1 MDHRMS
7 AVGALAFL
15 LIVTASWW
23 ALALWPVSGETPEWL
38 ERTRWV
44 CFNVTPNGLPDASG
58 WLLLIGQPI
67 SLVAMLMLG
76 WGASLRAGLRALAQA
91 TTGRVLLAGS
101 VGLLLV
107 GLGAAGVRV
116 AAATGDGPFEG
127 PPPLPPDTYPRLD
140 REAPALGLV
149 DQHGDVIELADL
161 AGRPALVTFAFGH
174 CDTVCPIT
182 VSELREVQEQAGGA
196 PRLVVIS
203 LDPWRDTPSRLSHVV
218 HHWKLT
224 EDSHFLSG
232 DVEQVQ
238 QVLDAWGIA
247 RQRNLDTGEV
257 THPPLV
263 YILDS
268 NGRITYAATGGVEA
282 ILELLS
288 RS

>member
-1 MDHRMS
+1 MTELSRQHAELASVMS
-7 AVGALAFL
+7 FVGD
-15 LIVTASWW
+15 
-23 ALALWPVSGETPEWL
+23 E
-38 ERTRWV
+38 
-44 CFNVTPNGLPDASG
+44 
-58 WLLLIGQPI
+58 
-67 SLVAMLMLG
+67 
-76 WGASLRAGLRALAQA
+76 
-91 TTGRVLLAGS
+91 
-101 VGLLLV
+101 
-107 GLGAAGVRV
+107 VREEV
-116 AAATGDGPFEG
+116 
-127 PPPLPPDTYPRLD
+127 YHVQ
-140 REAPALGLV
+140 REAW
-149 DQHGDVIELADL
+149 IELADL

-174 CDTVCPIT
+174 CETVCPLT
-182 VSELREVQEQAGGA
+182 VSELREVQEQADGV
-196 PRLVVIS
+196 PRLVVIT

-218 HHWKLT
+218 HHWKLN
-224 EDSHFLSG
+224 EDSHFMSG